1 MILNWITPDDK
12 NDHYHFQNV
21 DLSHSHFN
29 DMEGV
34 YIIWQGNGP
43 IVRVGQGIVKNRI
56 ASHRND
62 REVTAYGNL
71 YVTWAK
77 VPAVYRDGVE
87 RYLANRLN
95 PRVGDAFPDV
105 DPIAVNLPWA
115 I

>member
-34 YIIWQGNGP
+34 YIIWQGSGP

-62 REVTAYGNL
+62 REVTTYSNL
-71 YVTWAK
+71 YITWAK
-77 VPAVYRDGVE
+77 VPTTYRDGVE